1 MLHILVADA
10 DAHDAKTLAYLLR
23 LWGYRVET
31 TTDGP
36 SLLRAAQTNPPDVII
51 LGGDLPQLDT
61 GAAPELFRRLPRA
74 TPLLIA
80 LTKGNPRTAGFHHYL
95 EGPVDICELRR
106 LLREFACNS
115 PH

>member
-1 MLHILVADA
+1 MLQILVADA

-31 TTDGP
+31 FADSP
-36 SLLRAAQTNPPDVII
+36 SLLRAAQLNPPDVVI
-51 LGGDLPQLDT
+51 LGGELPQLDT
-61 GAAPELFRRLPRA
+61 SAAPELFHRPPRA

-80 LTKGNPRTAGFHHYL
+80 LTKGNPCTAGFHHYL
-95 EGPVDICELRR
+95 EKPVDVCELRR
-106 LLREFACNS
+106 LLREFAGNG